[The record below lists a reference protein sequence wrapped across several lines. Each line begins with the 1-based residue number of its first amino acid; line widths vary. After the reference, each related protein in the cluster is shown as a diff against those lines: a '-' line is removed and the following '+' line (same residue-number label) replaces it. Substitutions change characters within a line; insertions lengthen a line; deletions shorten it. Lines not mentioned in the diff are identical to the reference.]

1 MDRLR
6 FLALVR
12 EALDGLPDEF
22 REALKNIHVDVED
35 WPDPD
40 LLERLGYGR
49 KGLLLGLYHGTPLIK
64 RRKWSVPM
72 MPDRIVIYKGPIEM
86 VSSSDED
93 VKKKVRSTVLHEIGH
108 FFGLDEKRLKE
119 NGYG

>member
-1 MDRLR
+1 
-6 FLALVR
+6 
-12 EALDGLPDEF
+12 
-22 REALKNIHVDVED
+22 
-35 WPDPD
+35 
-40 LLERLGYGR
+40 
-49 KGLLLGLYHGTPLIK
+49 
-64 RRKWSVPM
+64 M